1 MNVDL
6 NKTFESEFF
15 NDFQTYKNGAQEK
28 YQKVSILLLSLFF
41 DAYLGIQN
49 TFRFLTM
56 FTLQQ
61 LWGAYA

>member
-41 DAYLGIQN
+41 DAYLGI
-49 TFRFLTM
+49 
-56 FTLQQ
+56 
-61 LWGAYA
+61 